1 MQSYICKVKFRN
13 LPSKLMFIIVE
24 ITIFKLKNIHKVQ
37 VYFIVL
43 TIISF
48 GDNEFSG
55 LTKQLRYLL
64 SYRKLQV

>member
-24 ITIFKLKNIHKVQ
+24 ITIFKLKKIYKVQ

-43 TIISF
+43 TIISL
-48 GDNEFSG
+48 GDNAFSG